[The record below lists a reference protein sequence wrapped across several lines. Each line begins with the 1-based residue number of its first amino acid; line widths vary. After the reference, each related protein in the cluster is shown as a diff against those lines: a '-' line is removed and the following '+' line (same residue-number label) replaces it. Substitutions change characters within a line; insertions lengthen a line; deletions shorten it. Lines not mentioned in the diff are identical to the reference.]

1 MILNKKI
8 MLPSTFLLL
17 ICHIVIF
24 YFWIFDWKKI
34 MTPYGLTIWI
44 VSTICGLLLYYHFKN
59 QKSNKLI
66 LIASS
71 LLFIISSSFMIFLG
85 IVTGIIFVTVSS
97 MN

>member
-17 ICHIVIF
+17 ICHIVTF

-71 LLFIISSSFMIFLG
+71 LLLNYFFFIYVFLG
-85 IVTGIIFVTVSS
+85 IVTGTSL
-97 MN
+97 